1 MLSAWGLDPTHV
13 PTRSEGT
20 TAWSDEDVSSA
31 LFGSV
36 EAGGLLAWLEDSV
49 PTFAWEVEAVA
60 FLFKLA
66 FGFFSTF
73 ELEAFSDEEV
83 VLSFEPHP
91 PKASP
96 SDAATREAAVQRI
109 NDRFIISP
117 LYLSDLDYTPI
128 VTDVKYFL

>member
-1 MLSAWGLDPTHV
+1 MLSAWGLDPTQV
-13 PTRSEGT
+13 PTSPAGT
-20 TAWSDEDVSSA
+20 TAWSVEDVSSV

-36 EAGGLLAWLEDSV
+36 EADGLLAWLEGVVFS
-49 PTFAWEVEAVA
+49 FAWEEEAVA

-96 SDAATREAAVQRI
+96 NDAATREAAVQRI
-109 NDRFIISP
+109 KDRFIISP

-128 VTDVKYFL
+128 VTDVKWYL